1 MGYSVPKKPLDLKE
15 FLSQPAKTS
24 ARRQFGYRHS
34 KPLPVVAET
43 EATAEDETDAA
54 TADETSNS

>member
-15 FLSQPAKTS
+15 FLSEPAKVS

-34 KPLPVVAET
+34 KPAVTKAAPGD
-43 EATAEDETDAA
+43 EAPKPSAGNEEKQG
-54 TADETSNS
+54 